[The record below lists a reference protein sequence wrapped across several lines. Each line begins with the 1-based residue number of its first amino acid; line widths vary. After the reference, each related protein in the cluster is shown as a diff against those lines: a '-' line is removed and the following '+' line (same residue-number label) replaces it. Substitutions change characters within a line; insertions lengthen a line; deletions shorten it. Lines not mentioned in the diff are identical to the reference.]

1 MTTTI
6 QYQRVDVKNLTDKH
20 VKHKLSLIKPL
31 VFEGHSFVAGGV
43 FKTIF
48 AAGEDFCP
56 KDIDVFFGSSKDH
69 TDMLD
74 KFTKLS
80 NLENPPYVYS
90 HANANTISYTNV
102 ETEVNVDL
110 IMREYGTPEHI
121 LSGFDFTCVKCA
133 AVVENGEYR
142 LVYHPHF
149 LEHVDRKV
157 LNYDSRREFDAD
169 NVFNRIIKYA
179 QYGYSPSL
187 ELKTKLF
194 NHIKSLQNGTRL
206 SDPKVTKY

>member
-6 QYQRVDVKNLTDKH
+6 QYRRVDVKNLTDTH

-48 AAGEDFCP
+48 ADGEDFGP
-56 KDIDVFFGSSKDH
+56 KDIDVFFHSSKDH
-69 TDMLD
+69 TEMLN

-90 HANANTISYTNV
+90 HANANTISYQNV
-102 ETEVNVDL
+102 ETKVNVDL

-121 LSGFDFTCVKCA
+121 MSGFDFTCVKCA

-142 LVYHPHF
+142 LVYHPRF
-149 LEHVDRKV
+149 LQDSEKKV

-169 NVFNRIIKYA
+169 SVFNRMVKYI
-179 QYGYSPSL
+179 QYGYTPSP
-187 ELKTKLF
+187 EFKQNLF
-194 NHIKSLQNGTRL
+194 RKIKHFDGSV